1 LTSIILNVASRV
13 TVICCQLIMIKLYT
27 INIELE
33 QLGVYFFWL
42 AIAYSANTLIFIPL
56 DYYQQAALQDIK
68 ESSGSLHSLLVLNIK
83 VVSVFILTISFAS
96 GVVYFISPHNAPYV
110 VITGLLSV
118 FMHMCQSLRY
128 TLNNLAYKNYMSW
141 SYVQESVFK
150 VTIFVLMVS
159 LGSVNDIHLLLSW
172 LFALMIVVTYLALV
186 AYSKG
191 LFKFVRFYNLNI
203 SKILV
208 FMYPLS
214 IGAFLS
220 LLQKQGYRFVMVPLG
235 FTAEVGI
242 FATVSGIGSAAI
254 GAVGL
259 IYSQQF
265 MPKLYKS
272 KGASIPGYLKGAT
285 AAIIAVMF
293 LFFGFGE
300 FIVASLTKAQFVE
313 YWWLILFGVA
323 NDGMTILVAGLM
335 IYLTISND
343 NKKILISAENGL
355 LSAAI
360 CFSGLYVLDALSISS
375 IGIPMLVSELLI
387 VLYFTYIYIRN
398 KT

>member
-1 LTSIILNVASRV
+1 
-13 TVICCQLIMIKLYT
+13 
-27 INIELE
+27 
-33 QLGVYFFWL
+33 
-42 AIAYSANTLIFIPL
+42 
-56 DYYQQAALQDIK
+56 
-68 ESSGSLHSLLVLNIK
+68 
-83 VVSVFILTISFAS
+83 
-96 GVVYFISPHNAPYV
+96 
-110 VITGLLSV
+110 
-118 FMHMCQSLRY
+118 
-128 TLNNLAYKNYMSW
+128 
-141 SYVQESVFK
+141 
-150 VTIFVLMVS
+150 
-159 LGSVNDIHLLLSW
+159 
-172 LFALMIVVTYLALV
+172 MIVVTYLALV

-323 NDGMTILVAGLM
+323 NDGMTILVAGLV
-335 IYLTISND
+335 IYLTISNN
-343 NKKILISAENGL
+343 NKKILISAVIGL